1 MALRIGK
8 DADFLQICL
17 GIVSSGMLSSWCLC
31 TDDYNSIGYIFIW
44 NFHNL
49 FEVLDEGI
57 DFMEAILDPL
67 QKLLE
72 HSPFLDADI
81 V

>member
-1 MALRIGK
+1 MLTSFKFVWALY
-8 DADFLQICL
+8 L
-17 GIVSSGMLSSWCLC
+17 SSGMLSSWCLC